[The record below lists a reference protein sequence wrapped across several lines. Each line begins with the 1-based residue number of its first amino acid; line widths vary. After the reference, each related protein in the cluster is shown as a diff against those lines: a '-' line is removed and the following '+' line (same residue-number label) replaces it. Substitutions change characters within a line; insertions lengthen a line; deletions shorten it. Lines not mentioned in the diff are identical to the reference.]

1 MCDTRDPDDA
11 YEELRATA
19 FIHFENILS
28 ERDLRISDHRDR
40 DTDRALWREA
50 MDRAN
55 RGAPL
60 RPRILR

>member
-11 YEELRATA
+11 YEELRAVA
-19 FIHFENILS
+19 FIHFENVLA
-28 ERDLRISDHRDR
+28 ERGLRIEDPRDR
-40 DTDRALWREA
+40 DTDRAAWREA

-60 RPRILR
+60 RPRIVL